1 MSDDFAS
8 LVNKLNE
15 MSTENYKAEEDKT
28 SEQPSNEMRDIL
40 SRFNE
45 ANESKTI
52 ATKGNIKI
60 EMTEQFDDGY
70 NLDVLIDNKV
80 VASGNYDDTDKV
92 FHIESDDFISTEQ
105 VLEAFA
111 STAEDE
117 GHEYKEEA
125 EPVNE
130 ETPDEA
136 YVNNMFRKASAM
148 VNTLEKLF
156 RIDGMMAQKIDA
168 VGGDKT
174 GLKDIQEA
182 LSNAYD
188 AIEDGH
194 YDAMAHIVPEGNLK
208 QELEDY
214 KHEYT
219 SEAKNDCKEGEYFCN
234 DEQKCKPIPEGYH
247 VMPDGELVKDED
259 H

>member
-15 MSTENYKAEEDKT
+15 MSVVEDNKKVVKESAEDMRGILDK
-28 SEQPSNEMRDIL
+28 
-40 SRFNE
+40 FNE
-45 ANESKTI
+45 ATTDLTI
-52 ATKGNIKI
+52 ARKGNIEI
-60 EMTEQFDDGY
+60 RMTEEFDDGY
-70 NLDVLIDNKV
+70 DLDVLIDNNV
-80 VASGNYDDTDKV
+80 VASGNYDRTDKV
-92 FHIESDDFISTEQ
+92 FHIESDDFLSTEQ

-125 EPVNE
+125 EQVNE

-136 YVNNMFRKASAM
+136 YVNNMFRKAGAM
-148 VNTLEKLF
+148 INTLEKLF
-156 RIDGMMAQKIDA
+156 KIDGMMAQKIDA
-168 VGGDKT
+168 VGGDKS

-219 SEAKNDCKEGEYFCN
+219 PEAKHNCKEGEYFCN
-234 DEQKCKPIPEGYH
+234 DEQKCKPIPDGYH
-247 VMPDGELVKDED
+247 VMPDGELMKDGD

>member
-15 MSTENYKAEEDKT
+15 MSTENYKAEENKT

-105 VLEAFA
+105 VLEAFVQQPR
-111 STAEDE
+111 TKD
-117 GHEYKEEA
+117 
-125 EPVNE
+125 
-130 ETPDEA
+130 
-136 YVNNMFRKASAM
+136 M
-148 VNTLEKLF
+148 NTK
-156 RIDGMMAQKIDA
+156 K
-168 VGGDKT
+168 
-174 GLKDIQEA
+174 
-182 LSNAYD
+182 
-188 AIEDGH
+188 
-194 YDAMAHIVPEGNLK
+194 K
-208 QELEDY
+208 QNQLMK
-214 KHEYT
+214 KHQM
-219 SEAKNDCKEGEYFCN
+219 K
-234 DEQKCKPIPEGYH
+234 H
-247 VMPDGELVKDED
+247 M
-259 H
+259 